1 MKRFR
6 TILFVGI
13 VMAFSAIP
21 VFFLEAAFAAEIRQ
35 KLTPVPGKIAPLP
48 VNRCNPIQLSLYVK
62 QGATQGNGSSA
73 APYATLSEALD
84 RIARSLNCSAE
95 VLIFPGTY
103 IGGGTITVPTKIEG
117 IGTGTIT
124 LEANISNPRGNYLHI
139 RNVQIGAAP
148 SPAIS
153 QIGGRLNL
161 EGVKIGWTHGK
172 AVILNNVEAKL
183 NEVEIFG
190 SQGQALHAEGPLTKI
205 WANALKV
212 TDNKSDPAAL
222 LASTNSIDPTNVAAF
237 EVAGGGQLW
246 IGNSKFIGND
256 YANIQIRS
264 GAKAH
269 LRGVTLSSSRSVP
282 IQGQMKGGENIIVNS
297 GGILEIHDFLIS
309 NAQSVGLT
317 VYSGYLLAQTGQ
329 IRDNPTGLAILGP
342 SPELGYYAVE
352 CVDHDVI
359 FSGNSINNGGQTM
372 PFRSPNSNPALPA
385 NCRKVPWQG
394 QPTNF

>member
-1 MKRFR
+1 
-6 TILFVGI
+6 
-13 VMAFSAIP
+13 
-21 VFFLEAAFAAEIRQ
+21 
-35 KLTPVPGKIAPLP
+35 
-48 VNRCNPIQLSLYVK
+48 VNRCNPVLLSLYVK

-103 IGGGTITVPTKIEG
+103 IGGGAITVPTKIEG

-139 RNVQIGAAP
+139 RNVQSGAAP

-172 AVILNNVEAKL
+172 AVILNNVEAKF

-212 TDNKSDPAAL
+212 ADNKSDPAAL
-222 LASTNSIDPTNVAAF
+222 LASRDSIDPTNVAAF

-264 GAKAH
+264 GAIAH

-282 IQGQMKGGENIIVNS
+282 IQGQMRAGLNILVTS
-297 GGILEIHDFLIS
+297 GGILEIYDFLTS
-309 NAQSVGLT
+309 NAQSVGLW
-317 VYSGYLLAQTGQ
+317 VNSSYLLAQAGQ
-329 IRDNPTGLAILGP
+329 IRDNPIGLVIGGP
-342 SPELGYYAVE
+342 SPEPGYEAVY
-352 CVDHDVI
+352 CVGHDVA
-359 FSGNSINNGGQTM
+359 FFGNGTKYSGDYMPLPSID
-372 PFRSPNSNPALPA
+372 PNPALPA
-385 NCRKVPWQG
+385 NCRKVPWQDP
-394 QPTNF
+394 PTNF